1 MIIWLIGI
9 SGAGKTTIGRK
20 LEAHFNELGIKN
32 YLLDG
37 DEVRDLFDRDLGY
50 SDAEREANIKRIIL
64 GAYLLDRNGIVG
76 IVCNISPLE
85 HLRALARRKIA
96 GYNEI
101 YLKKNLQ
108 ISMKNDVKGMYR
120 ANAGKTQI
128 VGIDATFDDPQHPD
142 LVLEV
147 DEQTEDETCQAVLD
161 YIGAKPISTIGEIE
175 MLYEIMKS
183 GVYGVQM
190 SEETAVGRYVPECVE
205 LLEQMDTEIMA
216 ERIAL

>member
-1 MIIWLIGI
+1 M
-9 SGAGKTTIGRK
+9 
-20 LEAHFNELGIKN
+20 
-32 YLLDG
+32 
-37 DEVRDLFDRDLGY
+37 
-50 SDAEREANIKRIIL
+50 
-64 GAYLLDRNGIVG
+64 G

-161 YIGAKPISTIGEIE
+161 YIGAK
-175 MLYEIMKS
+175 
-183 GVYGVQM
+183 YGP
-190 SEETAVGRYVPECVE
+190 RY
-205 LLEQMDTEIMA
+205 
-216 ERIAL
+216 R

>member
-20 LEAHFNELGIKN
+20 LETYFNELGRKN

-50 SDAEREANIKRIIL
+50 SDADREANIKRIIL
-64 GAYLLDRNGIVG
+64 GAYLLDRNDIIG
-76 IVCNISPLE
+76 IVCNIGPLE
-85 HLRALARRKIA
+85 HLRQLARKKIA

-108 ISMKNDVKGMYR
+108 NSMKNDVKGIYR
-120 ANAGKTQI
+120 DNVGKTQI
-128 VGIDATFDDPQHPD
+128 VGLDATFDEPQNPD

-147 DEQTEDETCQAVLD
+147 DNLTEEQTYQAVID
-161 YIGAKPISTIGEIE
+161 YIVRKYGEQYRKRE
-175 MLYEIMKS
+175 
-183 GVYGVQM
+183 
-190 SEETAVGRYVPECVE
+190 
-205 LLEQMDTEIMA
+205 D
-216 ERIAL
+216 

>member
-20 LEAHFNELGIKN
+20 LETHFNVIGKKC

-50 SDAEREANIKRIIL
+50 SDEDREANIKRIIL
-64 GAYLLDRNGIVG
+64 GAYLLDRNDIVG
-76 IVCNISPLE
+76 IICNISPLE
-85 HLRALARRKIA
+85 HLRQLARKKIA

-108 ISMKNDVKGMYR
+108 VSMENDVKGVYKD
-120 ANAGKTQI
+120 NIGKTQI
-128 VGIDATFDDPQHPD
+128 VGIDATFDEPQMPD

-147 DEQTEDETCQAVLD
+147 DSMTEEETYHAVLK
-161 YIGAKPISTIGEIE
+161 YVVQK
-175 MLYEIMKS
+175 
-183 GVYGVQM
+183 YG
-190 SEETAVGRYVPECVE
+190 SEYLTGDQR
-205 LLEQMDTEIMA
+205 
-216 ERIAL
+216 